1 MTMIKH
7 LEVGA
12 VLPATFIDGM
22 EDTPHVVG
30 TLQLDDERGVR
41 VFIPFVHGSK
51 EFESVEGWFDGKSP
65 PPHLSAVGNNL
76 RIGLFGCRFSG
87 LTSNVPHGTA
97 EGHIDAE
104 EAVLKERDGAFSD
117 PLLVKEVTSEIDG
130 LYEWARLESVTTDH
144 SSEGAGWSLTNTLVF
159 TVKAAQGL
167 VWRQGDATLSVSTTF
182 NGSSGRGINLQEKA
196 VLHSTFDR
204 PRTFHEHLVEQRKF
218 VTFLSLM
225 FGTSLSF
232 RAHYVRDDR
241 YTTKTLGGQI
251 MDYPSVELIS
261 RQTIREYSKPLPPK
275 KELDHPLVRMP
286 DIRSDSLSRWSD
298 NYDQWERFIL
308 PISGVYRVAASV
320 SFVENIALN
329 SAMSLEAL
337 GAVLVGYVDGEE
349 ATYQE
354 GKRTPEFAT
363 RMKDPKTPKKTSS
376 RWKTV
381 ATDIY
386 RGIKPL
392 GLNWNQIAA
401 SEVGL
406 ARAVANNYNTLKHPS
421 KGSFPDPLHT
431 RLLSDISSG
440 IVRLNALKLVTDD
453 EDLVTGSQSTH
464 LFRRALNIFAEER
477 LFISENGKLVSLDPE
492 VLTAAVEP

>member
-1 MTMIKH
+1 MMIKH
-7 LEVGA
+7 LEVGS
-12 VLPATFIDGM
+12 VLAATFIDGI
-22 EDTPHVVG
+22 EETPHVVG
-30 TLQLDDERGVR
+30 TLKLDDERGVR
-41 VFIPFVHGSK
+41 VFIPFVQGSK
-51 EFESVEGWFDGKSP
+51 EFESVEAWFDGQNP
-65 PPHLSAVGNNL
+65 PPHLSVIGNDL
-76 RIGLFGCRFSG
+76 RIGLFGCGFSG
-87 LTSNVPHGTA
+87 LTSNTPHGTA

-104 EAVLKERDGAFSD
+104 EAVLKERDGEFSD
-117 PLLVKEVTSEIDG
+117 PLRVKEVTSEIDG
-130 LYEWARLESVTTDH
+130 LYEWARLKSVTTDH
-144 SSEGAGWSLTNTLVF
+144 STEGDGWSLTNTLVF

-182 NGSSGRGINLQEKA
+182 NASSGRGINLEEKA
-196 VLHSTFDR
+196 VLRSAFDL
-204 PRTFHEHLVEQRKF
+204 PRSFREHLAEQRKF

-232 RAHYVRDDR
+232 RGHRVRDDR
-241 YTTKTLGGQI
+241 YTTKTMGGQI
-251 MDYPSVELIS
+251 MDYPHVELIS

-286 DIRSDSLSRWSD
+286 NLQSESLSRWSD

-308 PISGVYRVAASV
+308 PISGVYRVPTSM

-337 GAVLVGYVDGEE
+337 GAVLVGYVEGEE
-349 ATYQE
+349 ATYQD
-354 GKRTPEFAT
+354 GKKTVEFAT
-363 RMKDPKTPKKTSS
+363 KMKDPTTPKKVSS

-392 GLNWNQIAA
+392 GLNWTQIAA
-401 SEVGL
+401 SEIGL

-453 EDLVTGSQSTH
+453 EGLIKRSQSTH
-464 LFRRALNIFAEER
+464 LFRRTLSIFADER
-477 LFISENGKLVSLDPE
+477 LFISDNGEIVSLDPE
-492 VLTAAVEP
+492 APTAD